1 MVYLWL
7 SLIVILLIILCYQ
20 AKNTLKDS
28 DFKPK
33 VYASLTTIPER
44 AENTERVIQGLLN
57 QTYPIEKIFLNI
69 PNGIFKRTG
78 NLYYVPE
85 WTKKKEYEDKLVVT
99 RGLDYGPATK
109 LLGSLTLIPQD
120 GYVYVVDDDTV
131 HSKNHLKDLIS
142 EMNPNTDVV
151 SNRVC
156 EINSY
161 ICGVTGYVIKRNIL
175 NDIFNYYYKVPISCR
190 TVDDVWISE
199 YLKSK
204 DASLKK
210 TNLMSNIKFIP
221 RSLYDRFLSKDPNSL
236 FNSVNRSNQSILNK
250 FFGETKNSKCK
261 KLLNNM

>member
-1 MVYLWL
+1 MLCL
-7 SLIVILLIILCYQ
+7 CLFFFILLIIRCYQ
-20 AKNTLKDS
+20 AKDTLKDS

-44 AENTERVIQGLLN
+44 AENTERVIQGLLK

-69 PNGIFKRTG
+69 PTGIFKRTG
-78 NLYYVPE
+78 KFILRSRVDKE
-85 WTKKKEYEDKLVVT
+85 REYEDKLVVT

-109 LLGSLTLIPQD
+109 LLGSLNLIPQD

-142 EMNPNTDVV
+142 EMNPDTDVV

-161 ICGVTGYVIKRNIL
+161 ICGVTGYIIKRSIL
-175 NDIFNYYYKVPISCR
+175 NDIFNYYDKVPISCR

-199 YLKSK
+199 YLRSK
-204 DASLKK
+204 KCYFKK

-221 RSLYDRFLSKDPNSL
+221 HAFYDKFMSKDQNSL
-236 FNSVNRSNQSILNK
+236 NSTVNKSNQSILNR

-261 KLLNNM
+261 RLLYNIS